1 MLAYVCLC
9 GDNPSVADRRDRA
22 SIATIPIY
30 SFSFPMFIATSV
42 YVSLACFLPDQTR
55 STSTQAIYL

>member
-30 SFSFPMFIATSV
+30 SFSFPMFIAINFSV
-42 YVSLACFLPDQTR
+42 RVTCMLFT
-55 STSTQAIYL
+55 